1 MTVEWRK
8 AAMRFLLAVVLATG
22 FCLANSETQT
32 QDRVPRYMERAE
44 VNHSTDSATVSA
56 SDSRPLAQ
64 AVTALS
70 EEYAWTIDFE
80 DPPFYSKHDLV
91 DDTAPEWRAAHPN
104 VPGVTVIGGGG
115 FRTRFPET
123 ADTRLSAAEEEH
135 VLDIVVSDYNKS
147 GNPGGFSLINEGN
160 GRFAVVGSHVSDDS
174 GQEEAVPSILDTAI
188 TVPTEAR
195 NGLQTISA
203 ILKALATKS
212 QTRVELGLMPW
223 NALVRTEVTVG
234 GQNIPAR
241 ALLLQTLSL
250 IKTTLYW
257 RLYYD
262 NDVKTYAFSLLPLRK
277 ATNDASGKRTTVLVR

>member
-1 MTVEWRK
+1 
-8 AAMRFLLAVVLATG
+8 
-22 FCLANSETQT
+22 
-32 QDRVPRYMERAE
+32 
-44 VNHSTDSATVSA
+44 
-56 SDSRPLAQ
+56 
-64 AVTALS
+64 LS

-91 DDTAPEWRAAHPN
+91 DDTAPEWRAAHQN
-104 VPGVTVIGGGG
+104 AQGVTVISGGA
-115 FRTRFPET
+115 FQTRFPET
-123 ADTRLSAAEEEH
+123 ADARLSVAQEEH

-147 GNPGGFSLINEGN
+147 GNPGRFSLINEGN
-160 GRFAVVGSHVSDDS
+160 GRFAVVGTHVRDDS
-174 GQEEAVPSILDTAI
+174 GQEQAMPSILDTAI
-188 TVPTEAR
+188 TVPTETR
-195 NGLQTISA
+195 DGLQTISA
-203 ILKALATKS
+203 ILKALTTKS

-262 NDVKTYAFSLLPLRK
+262 NDVKTYAFSLLPLK
-277 ATNDASGKRTTVLVR
+277 KVTNDASGRRTLNLVP

>member
-1 MTVEWRK
+1 
-8 AAMRFLLAVVLATG
+8 MRFLLAVVLATG
-22 FCLANSETQT
+22 FYLADSGAQT

-44 VNHSTDSATVSA
+44 VNHLADSATVSA

-80 DPPFYSKHDLV
+80 DPPFYSKYDLV

-104 VPGVTVIGGGG
+104 AQGVTVISGGA
-115 FRTRFPET
+115 FQTRFPET
-123 ADTRLSAAEEEH
+123 DARLSAGQEEY
-135 VLDIVVSDYNKS
+135 VLDIIVSDYNKS
-147 GNPGGFSLINEGN
+147 GNPGRFSLINEGN
-160 GRFAVVGSHVSDDS
+160 GRFAVVGSHVRDDS
-174 GQEEAVPSILDTAI
+174 GQEQAMPSILDTAI
-188 TVPTEAR
+188 TVPTETR
-195 NGLQTISA
+195 DGLQTISA

-250 IKTTLYW
+250 IKTALYW

-277 ATNDASGKRTTVLVR
+277 ATNDASGKRTLDFVR